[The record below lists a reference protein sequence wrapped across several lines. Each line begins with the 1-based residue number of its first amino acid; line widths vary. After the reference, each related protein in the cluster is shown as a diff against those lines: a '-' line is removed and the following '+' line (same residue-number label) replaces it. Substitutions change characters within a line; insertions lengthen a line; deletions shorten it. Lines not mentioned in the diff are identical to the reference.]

1 MSENIFLTREGFEKL
16 RNELKKLRGPK
27 RREIADALEKARL
40 LGDLSENAEYD
51 SAKQSQDINERKINE
66 LEKKLSQA
74 RILDNENI
82 SSDKAYIGAQLK
94 LSDMESKEEIH
105 YMLVTEDEA
114 DFSHGKISISSP
126 VGKALLGKKKGE
138 IVNIKIP
145 AGILKYKIMDISR

>member
-1 MSENIFLTREGFEKL
+1 MSEGIFLTRAGYEKF
-16 RNELKKLRGPK
+16 REELKKLRGLK
-27 RREIADALEKARL
+27 RREIADALEKARHM
-40 LGDLSENAEYD
+40 GDLSENAEYD
-51 SAKQSQDINERKINE
+51 TAKQSQDINERKINE

-82 SSDKAYIGAQLK
+82 SSDKAYVGAKLK
-94 LSDMESKEEIH
+94 LADMESEEEIH

-114 DFSHGKISISSP
+114 DFSQGKISISSP

-145 AGILKYKIMDISR
+145 AGILKYKVMDISR